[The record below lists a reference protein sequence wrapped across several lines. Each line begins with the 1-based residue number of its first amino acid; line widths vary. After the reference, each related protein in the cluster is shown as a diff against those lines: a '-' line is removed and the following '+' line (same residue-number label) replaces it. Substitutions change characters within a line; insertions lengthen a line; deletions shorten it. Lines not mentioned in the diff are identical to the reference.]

1 MELREELQEDLRE
14 WRKKFLLLQVNDAL
28 FPIGAYSILMAWRLI
43 SRKICFHLSM
53 RYGNFYPIACVTVF
67 AAMNCCLSG
76 WRMNT
81 RRPGRC
87 RK

>member
-28 FPIGAYSILMAWRLI
+28 FPIGAYSHSYGLETYIQ
-43 SRKICFHLSM
+43 ICFHLSM